1 MGGLDDISTR
11 AISAKKGDGMIPNLW
26 KRAVL
31 ILSLSAA
38 VVTGG
43 ALIRVFADSPKQ
55 QPPPYRRVE
64 SITIDPQHCTL
75 RWTVTRGE
83 LQNGAY
89 EAKGKTESYEIEFHK
104 AEMTH
109 EGVTRKFSPEE
120 AVRVHEV
127 MQAISHYAAESV
139 EWFENQQ
146 GPVQRAAR

>member
-1 MGGLDDISTR
+1 
-11 AISAKKGDGMIPNLW
+11 MIAHSW
-26 KRAVL
+26 KRTAAV
-31 ILSLSAA
+31 LSLSVA
-38 VVTGG
+38 VVAGG
-43 ALIRVFADSPKQ
+43 ALIRVFADSPKD

-64 SITIDPQHCTL
+64 SMTIDPQHCKL

-83 LQNGAY
+83 LKNGAY
-89 EAKGKTESYEIEFHK
+89 AAKGKPESYEIEFHK

-109 EGVTRKFSPEE
+109 EGVTQKFSPEE

-146 GPVQRAAR
+146 SPVQRAAR